1 MNRDRLLIK
10 SFEIKNCGGFSGTHK
25 IEFSTDQEK
34 NFTIVLGNSGR
45 GKSTIF
51 KLIYWCLYGTHY
63 DLRDERT
70 GSDEGLINLKL
81 LQSLQTTENV
91 TGTVKLI
98 LHDQNGELH
107 QLERRITA
115 TQLEESSKKKF
126 DIFNNSF
133 VNAGLQTEVSA
144 KITFKDKL
152 GNIKLEKDQRQ
163 IGTMIDELLPKE
175 LSSFFLFDGEKLVNF
190 RPEHRDEVSKLIQDG
205 IEKISGLK
213 ILDSLIV
220 HATKAHEGITK
231 FISGKQVDSKALQ
244 TIFDRVTA
252 EKNTLI
258 EDHAEMEKQFEEKKG
273 ELESI
278 IERISSSKEGVR
290 INALVKTEEANQTK
304 LRKDIKSNDKKIH
317 RFLFEKLPELLMFDT
332 LKKSETS
339 FRILEDYDLIP
350 PSITRD
356 AIDKIFTTKKCVCGN
371 KFEENDATWNIL
383 ENIKKTIIDKDMTTG
398 ITQGRGLISQ
408 MIDRSKLNDVNNQYK
423 ELINNADKLSIED
436 DALTKTIKSYGKEIT
451 QIGNIEQINY
461 TQLGQ
466 TRLDLNAK
474 ITDLNYKVKMLQIQI
489 DEKEIDRTK
498 AEQDLNLRLKHEGKY
513 NAELNKIS
521 ILKSVVKFANFRRKV
536 IVDTLLSKTERVTGE
551 YFKKSVPQAGEFAD
565 VHPKGIGPVKISS
578 NYDITAQDG
587 EGNVKELSKGQSHV
601 LGLSYVSGCRSIT
614 NSDTFLFIDSPLHN
628 ISGDSRNDIAKILS
642 EFLTN
647 IQIVLFVTD
656 TEYLSSD
663 NEGAESV
670 RKYINPENK
679 VWKEWEIGAT
689 CSECDGVKLRKLDKK
704 IDDVFVFVCDNCQKE
719 FNKNTTTGPRIIEE
733 FKRNV

>member
-1 MNRDRLLIK
+1 MKRDRLLIK
-10 SFEIKNCGGFSGTHK
+10 SFEIENCGGFSGTHK
-25 IEFSTDQEK
+25 LEFSTDQEK

-51 KLIYWCLYGTHY
+51 KLIFWCLYGVHY
-63 DLRDERT
+63 DLRDDRT
-70 GSDEGLINLKL
+70 GSAEGLINLKL
-81 LQSLQTTENV
+81 LKSLQTTESV

-107 QLERRITA
+107 QLERSITA
-115 TQLEESSKKKF
+115 TQLEESLKKKF
-126 DIFNNSF
+126 DSFNNSF

-144 KITFKDKL
+144 KMTFKDKQ
-152 GNIKLEKDQRQ
+152 GNISLEKDQRR
-163 IGTMIDELLPKE
+163 ISTMIDEILPKE
-175 LSSFFLFDGEKLVNF
+175 LSSFFLFDGEKLINF
-190 RPEHRDEVSKLIQDG
+190 RPDHMDEVSKLIQDG

-213 ILDSLIV
+213 ILDSLID

-244 TIFDRVTA
+244 TIYDRAVT
-252 EKNTLI
+252 EKNGFI
-258 EDHAEMEKQFEEKKG
+258 EEQIERKKEYKEKQEE
-273 ELESI
+273 LNSI
-278 IERISSSKEGVR
+278 LERISNSKEGVR
-290 INALVKTEEANQTK
+290 IQALVATEQANQVK
-304 LRKDIKSNDKKIH
+304 IRKEIKSKDKEIH

-332 LKKSETS
+332 LKESEKS

-356 AIDKIFTTKKCVCGN
+356 AIDKIFATKKCVCGN
-371 KFEENDATWNIL
+371 KFEDNDATWNIL

-408 MIDRSKLNDVNNQYK
+408 MIDRSTLNDVKKQYQ
-423 ELINNADKLSIED
+423 ELIKKADELSIED
-436 DALTKTIKSYGKEIT
+436 DDLTKTIKSYGKEIT
-451 QIGNIEQINY
+451 QIGNVEKIDY
-461 TQLGQ
+461 KQLGQ
-466 TRLDLNAK
+466 TRLDLIGK
-474 ITDLNYKVKMLQIQI
+474 TTDLNSKINMLQIQI
-489 DEKEIDRTK
+489 DEKEIERKK

-513 NAELNKIS
+513 NAELNKVD
-521 ILKSVVKFANFRRKV
+521 ILKAVVKFTKLRRKV
-536 IVDTLLSKTERVTGE
+536 IVDNLVSKTERVTGE
-551 YFKKSVPQAGEFAD
+551 YFKKSVPQSGEFAEAY
-565 VHPKGIGPVKISS
+565 PKGIGPVQISP
-578 NYDITAQDG
+578 NYNITARDG
-587 EGNVKELSKGQSHV
+587 DGNVKELSKGQSHV
-601 LGLSYVSGCRSIT
+601 LGLSYVSGCRAIT

-642 EFLTN
+642 KFLTN

-663 NEGAESV
+663 DEGAESV

-679 VWKEWEIGAT
+679 VWKEWEIGPT

-704 IDDVFVFVCDNCQKE
+704 MDDAFVFVCDNCQKE
-719 FNKNTTTGPRIIEE
+719 FYKDTATGPRIIEE